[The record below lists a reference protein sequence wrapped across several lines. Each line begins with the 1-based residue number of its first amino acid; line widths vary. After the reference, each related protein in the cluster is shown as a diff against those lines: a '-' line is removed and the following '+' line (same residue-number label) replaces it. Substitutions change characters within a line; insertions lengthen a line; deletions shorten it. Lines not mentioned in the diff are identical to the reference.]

1 MLEIL
6 GLPLAE
12 DGLTVNKLFIGM
24 VYTSDALES

>member
-12 DGLTVNKLFIGM
+12 DGLTVNKLSMGM
-24 VYTSDALES
+24 AYTSDALES